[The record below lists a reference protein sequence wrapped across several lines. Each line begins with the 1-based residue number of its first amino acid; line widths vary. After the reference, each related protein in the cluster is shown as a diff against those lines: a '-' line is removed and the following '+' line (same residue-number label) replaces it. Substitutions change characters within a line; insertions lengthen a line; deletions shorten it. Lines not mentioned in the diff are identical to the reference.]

1 MKSGENVVKWNK
13 CRLGDVCD
21 LNKNNY
27 ASTDNW
33 PYINYLDTGNITENK
48 VESIIKLNV
57 ATDKIPSRA
66 KRKVSADDIIYSTV
80 RPNHRHFGI
89 IKRPLANMLVSTG
102 FAVISARPD
111 KVVSDF
117 LYYYLTQNSIVEALH
132 IIAEHSTS
140 AYPSIKPSDI
150 ENLVLVLPPLQE
162 QKAIADTLSCLDD
175 KIGLNNRIN
184 KTLGEMAQAIFK
196 SWFVDFEPFQ
206 DGEFE
211 DSELGPLPK
220 GWRVGPVE
228 ELCEIQIGGDWG
240 KDANLPGLV
249 PVICLRGTDLQKIKE
264 TGYSEEAPQ
273 RWVKPSSIDNRALTN
288 HDIIIGG
295 SGLGPVG
302 RSICFDDTIEQLYP
316 HPVTYSNFCKRVK
329 AYSRSYAIYIEQII
343 EMLYVRGD
351 LKRNYVNGTSVPN
364 LDLQG
369 LMKHRVVIPPENVV
383 SKFAALKQR
392 IFKLKCSGENPQL
405 ARVRDT
411 LLPKLMSGEIR
422 VPIEEVQ

>member
-1 MKSGENVVKWNK
+1 MSCDEWKSGK
-13 CRLGDVCD
+13 LGDVCFNITD
-21 LNKNNY
+21 GKHGDCKNQGNSGY
-27 ASTDNW
+27 FFVSVKDIYNDK
-33 PYINYLDTGNITENK
+33 INYQNARQITAADFIETHKRTKLGPNDILITNSGTIGRMALVK
-48 VESIIKLNV
+48 DGEKTKRTTFQKSVAIIKPN
-57 ATDKIPSRA
+57 TKIVDAYYLFYNIRA
-66 KRKVSADDIIYSTV
+66 
-80 RPNHRHFGI
+80 N
-89 IKRPLANMLVSTG
+89 IKRLAGLAGGT
-102 FAVISARPD
+102 
-111 KVVSDF
+111 
-117 LYYYLTQNSIVEALH
+117 TQKNLLLKDIRNF
-132 IIAEHSTS
+132 
-140 AYPSIKPSDI
+140 SIKY
-150 ENLVLVLPPLQE
+150 PPLPN

-175 KIGLNNRIN
+175 KIELNNRIN
-184 KTLGEMAQAIFK
+184 KTLEEMAQAIFK

-211 DSELGPLPK
+211 DSELGPIPK

-329 AYSRSYAIYIEQII
+329 AYSRSDANYIEQII